1 MDVKEELIVVA
12 IGASAGG
19 IEPLLQFFERLGPS
33 SGLAFIVIQHL
44 QKDHETLLPDLLA
57 GTTDMKVATA
67 AEGMEIERDHVYIIP
82 AGVALTLHNGRLH
95 TEDLGR
101 KRPGRNVIDR
111 FFRSLAHDCGPRAV
125 CVILSG
131 MGVDGVLGARTVK
144 EHGGMVVAQTPQSAQ
159 YNSMP
164 ENAIAGGLADMILG
178 TEEMPAAIA
187 AAVKRS
193 GVLHDTLDLDDL
205 DTRLAAIFAEL
216 GARIA
221 KEFGHLRSQV
231 VLRPIIK
238 RMALRHLDSLEEY
251 ARLLSED
258 AMEASVLLSNLL
270 QVPTE
275 DISVRA
281 LRGQNDVPPLYLTA
295 EHRRPGTND
304 NSAEEKSPSRSP
316 DPMTE
321 NRSDSPGQDEGGRR
335 IQNQL
340 KSTREYLYSTS
351 EALEIANEE
360 LRASNEELRTMNEE
374 LQTVNEE
381 LLIAKENQQSL
392 NGELV
397 DVNTLLR
404 RKLNELDSATS
415 DLYNFFES
423 TRIPLL
429 FLDNDLN
436 IKTYTP
442 AAAELLGVSEQ
453 DVGAPADC
461 IERCF
466 EWVDVNAE
474 AKSVIDNFEKRD
486 IEAVNRQS
494 GRHYVMQFRIYR
506 TLQNVID
513 GLTISMIDVDDFKKV
528 KGDLQIRERMLSLV
542 TDSVP
547 MLIAYIDADLIYRYC
562 NAAYRR
568 WFGLEREEVV
578 GRNVAEVLGD
588 EILDEIRPYFSRA
601 LAGEPVLY
609 SSTLDLPRVG
619 RRTLR
624 VSYEPHV
631 ENNRV
636 MGLIAFVQDE
646 TERMEHERKMGRL
659 AAIVNATSEV
669 IIGKDADGII
679 TDWNQGAEELFGYS
693 AEEAVGT
700 HFYLTVPRDKREEL
714 AAQHRRLLE
723 GETIEPFET
732 VRLNKDG
739 TRIFML
745 MSLSA
750 IRSEDGEVVGI
761 SVVAHDISDRIE
773 AEQRLA
779 EFNEHLEVRVV
790 ERTAQLRN
798 LASRLLSLE
807 QAERRR
813 FSQLLHDEIQQTL
826 AAAKMLVEKSYKL
839 SQAQARPSLSESLRL
854 LSEAMEQARVVTAE
868 LSPPLFFET
877 GISVC
882 LQWIM
887 RWAEAKFNFFLNIVV
902 DGEERPI
909 ADEIGYF
916 LYRSIRELVFNSYKH
931 GGVEQADVVVNFKDD
946 GALEVAVE
954 DRGSGFDPKEI
965 DTPLNEHFGVLSII
979 EQVGAMAGSVNIIS
993 RPGGGARTVISLPAD
1008 MVEPAVPEES
1018 PRETKENLLADNRQQ
1033 VEAGG
1038 EKPII
1043 LIVDDQEDLRF
1054 TLRLMLEDLS
1064 SHYTFVEAED
1074 GLRALDMVR
1083 EYDPQLVLMDISM
1096 PGMSGVET
1104 TRRVKELKEEIVVIG
1119 LSMHEREDM
1128 EAAMRKAGAEC
1139 YVTKDSASEVILEMI
1154 EQHLPE
1160 RA

>member
-1 MDVKEELIVVA
+1 MDDKEGLIVVA

-19 IEPLLQFFERLGPS
+19 IEPLLQFFERLGPP

-57 GTTDMKVATA
+57 GTTDMKVAAA

-164 ENAIAGGLADMILG
+164 ENAIGGGLTDMILEV
-178 TEEMPAAIA
+178 EEMPAAIA
-187 AAVKRS
+187 AAVERS
-193 GVLHDTLDLDDL
+193 GVLHDTLDRDNL
-205 DTRLAAIFAEL
+205 DTRLAAIFVEL
-216 GARIA
+216 GARMA
-221 KEFGHLRSQV
+221 KEFGHLRRQV
-231 VLRPIIK
+231 VLHPIIK

-251 ARLLSED
+251 GRLLSED
-258 AMEASVLLSNLL
+258 ALEASILVSNLL

-275 DISVRA
+275 DISARAVR
-281 LRGQNDVPPLYLTA
+281 GENGVPPLYLAA
-295 EHRRPGTND
+295 EHHLPATTD
-304 NSAEEKSPSRSP
+304 SSAEGQTPSPAP
-316 DPMTE
+316 DPVRE
-321 NRSDSPGQDEGGRR
+321 NRSESPDQDDDDRR

-340 KSTREYLYSTS
+340 KSTREYLHFTS

-360 LRASNEELRTMNEE
+360 LRVSNEELRTMNEE
-374 LQTVNEE
+374 LQTANEE
-381 LLIAKENQQSL
+381 LLMAKENQQSL
-392 NGELV
+392 NGKLV

-404 RKLNELDSATS
+404 RKLNELDSANS

-423 TRIPLL
+423 TRIPML

-442 AAAELLGVSEQ
+442 AAAELLGLSEQ
-453 DVGAPADC
+453 DVGGPADS
-461 IERCF
+461 IEQCF

-474 AKSVIDNFEKRD
+474 ARWVIDNFERRD
-486 IEAVNRQS
+486 LEAVNRRS

-506 TLQNVID
+506 TLQNVIE
-513 GLTISMIDVDDFKKV
+513 GLTIAIIDVDDFKKI

-588 EILDEIRPYFSRA
+588 EIVDEIGPYFSRA

-609 SSTLDLPRVG
+609 TSTLDLPRVG

-624 VSYEPHV
+624 ISYEPHV

-636 MGLIAFVQDE
+636 KGLIAFVQDE
-646 TERMEHERKMGRL
+646 TERMEHEREVGRL

-732 VRLNKDG
+732 VRLTKDG
-739 TRIFML
+739 TRIAML

-750 IRSEDGEVVGI
+750 IRSEVGEVIGI

-773 AEQRLA
+773 AEKRLA
-779 EFNEHLEVRVV
+779 DLNEHLEVRVA
-790 ERTAQLRN
+790 ERTVQLRN

-854 LSEAMEQARVVTAE
+854 LSEAMEQARVVTTE

-887 RWAEAKFNFFLNIVV
+887 RWAEAKFNFFLNIAV
-902 DGEERPI
+902 DGEERSI
-909 ADEIGYF
+909 ADETGYF

-931 GGVEQADVVVNFKDD
+931 GRVEQADVFVNFEDD
-946 GALEVAVE
+946 GTLEVTVE
-954 DRGSGFDPKEI
+954 DRGCGFDPKEI
-965 DTPLNEHFGVLSII
+965 NTPLNEHFGVLSII
-979 EQVGAMAGSVNIIS
+979 EQVRAMAGNVNIIS

-1008 MVEPAVPEES
+1008 MVEPAVPVEEA
-1018 PRETKENLLADNRQQ
+1018 PRAIQEALLADNRQQ

-1038 EKPII
+1038 ENPII

-1064 SHYTFVEAED
+1064 SQYTFVEAED
-1074 GLRALDMVR
+1074 GLQAIDMVQ

-1096 PGMSGVET
+1096 PGMSGVES
-1104 TRRVKELKEEIVVIG
+1104 TRRIKELKEDIVVIG

-1128 EAAMRKAGAEC
+1128 EAAMRKAGAED
-1139 YVTKDSASEVILEMI
+1139 YVTKDSASKAILELI
-1154 EQHLPE
+1154 EKYLQK
-1160 RA
+1160 R